1 MEKKVE
7 NMKEGWHLEQKVT
20 ITLILAILLN
30 AASTIWWAS
39 KLDYT
44 VSNHELR
51 ITSTEQQTQ
60 NLKDKSSLLVERL
73 ARIEANQEF
82 QNQTLR
88 EIKEVLKK

>member
-1 MEKKVE
+1 ME

-44 VSNHELR
+44 VSNHDLR
-51 ITSTEQQTQ
+51 LERQEKD
-60 NLKDKSSLLVERL
+60 LKDFVSRESFLMERL
-73 ARIEANQEF
+73 ARIEANQDF
-82 QNQTLR
+82 QKQTLLD
-88 EIKEVLKK
+88 IKASLKK